1 LLKYSQL
8 HLLPGLV
15 PINSEIKKKQP
26 EGPGQP
32 LKNIPKMVWG
42 LVAVSA
48 LIIGI
53 MFLVS
58 DERQLEF
65 GKIESAEV
73 LRIGVLPD
81 QSPKV
86 LRKRFASVLSYLAEN
101 LQLNCELIV
110 PESYS
115 DLLGLFHDQKVD
127 LVYLGGYSYVK
138 VRQNDQAIPLVMR
151 RVDTR
156 FTSLFIVNANSP
168 AQTLDNLENKSITF
182 GSSLSTS
189 GHLMPR
195 YFLQQK
201 NINPESFFSEV
212 RYSGAHD
219 RTAYWVRDGVVD
231 VGAANATTIRSM
243 LDKKLIAP
251 NDFRVLWETPPYAD
265 YVWAIRPQ
273 FAESFRF
280 KVRDAFLQLSPDNAD
295 HAIVLQNLNAIGYI
309 PADPDYFVALQS
321 IAREIETKLVSNNV
335 D

>member
-1 LLKYSQL
+1 
-8 HLLPGLV
+8 
-15 PINSEIKKKQP
+15 
-26 EGPGQP
+26 
-32 LKNIPKMVWG
+32 MVWG
-42 LVAVSA
+42 LAAVSA

-65 GKIESAEV
+65 GTIESAEV

-86 LRKRFASVLSYLAEN
+86 LRKRFAPVLSYLAEN
-101 LQLNCELIV
+101 LQLRCELIV

-115 DLLGLFHDQKVD
+115 DLLELFHEQKVD

-138 VRQNDQAIPLVMR
+138 AQQKDHAIPLVMR

-168 AQTLDNLENKSITF
+168 VQTLDDLENKSIAF

-201 NINPESFFSEV
+201 NITPESFFSEV

-231 VGAANATTIRSM
+231 VG
-243 LDKKLIAP
+243 
-251 NDFRVLWETPPYAD
+251 PYAD
-265 YVWAIRPQ
+265 YVWAIHPR
-273 FAESFRF
+273 FAESFHS
-280 KVRDAFLQLSPDNAD
+280 KIRDAFLQLSPDNVD
-295 HAIVLQNLNAIGYI
+295 HTIILQNLNAIGYV
-309 PADPDYFVALQS
+309 PADPDYFVVLAS
-321 IAREIETKLVSNNV
+321 IAREIEALLTSNNV
-335 D
+335 N

>member
-1 LLKYSQL
+1 MLKYSQL

-32 LKNIPKMVWG
+32 RKNIPKMVWG

-81 QSPKV
+81 QSPEV
-86 LRKRFASVLSYLAEN
+86 LKKRFAPVLSYLAEN
-101 LQLNCELIV
+101 LQLTCEMIV

-115 DLLGLFHDQKVD
+115 DLLELFHEQKVD

-138 VRQNDQAIPLVMR
+138 AKQNDHAIPLVMR
-151 RVDTR
+151 RVDTH

-168 AQTLDNLENKSITF
+168 AQTLDDLENRSIAF
-182 GSSLSTS
+182 GSHLSTS

-195 YFLQQK
+195 YFPQKK
-201 NINPESFFSEV
+201 NIAPESFFSEV

-219 RTAYWVRDGVVD
+219 QTAYWVRDGMVD
-231 VGAANATTIRSM
+231 VGAVNATTIRSM
-243 LDKKLIAP
+243 LNKNLIKS
-251 NDFRVLWETPPYAD
+251 NEIRILWETPPYAD

-273 FAESFRF
+273 FAEGFHS
-280 KVRDAFLQLSPDNAD
+280 KIRDAFLQLSPDNAD
-295 HAIVLQNLNAIGYI
+295 HAIVLQNLNAIGYL
-309 PADPDYFVALQS
+309 PADPDYFVALKS
-321 IAREIETKLVSNNV
+321 IAREIEALLASNNV
-335 D
+335 N

>member
-1 LLKYSQL
+1 
-8 HLLPGLV
+8 
-15 PINSEIKKKQP
+15 
-26 EGPGQP
+26 
-32 LKNIPKMVWG
+32 MVWG
-42 LVAVSA
+42 LAAVSA
-48 LIIGI
+48 LIIGV
-53 MFLVS
+53 MFFMS
-58 DERQLEF
+58 GERQFEI

-81 QSPKV
+81 QSPEA
-86 LRKRFASVLSYLAEN
+86 LRKRFAPVLSYLAES
-101 LQLNCELIV
+101 LQLRCELIV

-115 DLLGLFHDQKVD
+115 DLLELFHDQKVD

-138 VRQNDQAIPLVMR
+138 AQQNDHAIPLVMR

-168 AQTLDNLENKSITF
+168 AQTLDNLENKSIAF

-201 NINPESFFSEV
+201 NITPETFFSEV

-219 RTAYWVRDGVVD
+219 QTAYWVRDGVVD
-231 VGAANATTIRSM
+231 VGAVNATTIRSM
-243 LDKKLIAP
+243 LDKNLIKS

-273 FAESFRF
+273 FAEGFHS
-280 KVRDAFLQLSPDNAD
+280 KIRDAFMQLSPDNAD

-309 PADPDYFVALQS
+309 PADPDYFVALAS
-321 IAREIETKLVSNNV
+321 IVQEIEALLASNNV
-335 D
+335 N